1 MKKLKMEKSNQ
12 TIIGDTRPSSRQN
25 GNSPA
30 SKTKEEHKASPSPK
44 RKTKGG
50 ANGGSRWRNSSKQ
63 PLKKREGGKP
73 SSLQRQSSSGR
84 NGNNA
89 GSTDDNSI
97 KVPKSKPKSKKPVS
111 KVKKYELEKQTL
123 LIMDQM
129 ISQVKDFTNKERYF
143 DYKKISDTIP
153 SNECKKIWESFKSK
167 LRGQFKEGNEE
178 MRQ

>member
-1 MKKLKMEKSNQ
+1 MEKENE
-12 TIIGDTRPSSRQN
+12 TIMGDTGINSKQN
-25 GNSPA
+25 GLSPYL
-30 SKTKEEHKASPSPK
+30 KTNEEVKGSPSPRK
-44 RKTKGG
+44 RTKGG
-50 ANGGSRWRNSSKQ
+50 FQAGAQRRNSSKQ
-63 PLKKREGGKP
+63 PLRKREGGKP
-73 SSLQRQSSSGR
+73 CSLQRQGSAGK

-97 KVPKSKPKSKKPVS
+97 KVPKSKPKGKKPVS

-153 SNECKKIWESFKSK
+153 SSE
-167 LRGQFKEGNEE
+167 
-178 MRQ
+178 